1 MKNNLAQA
9 IHSVPNPEHGDA
21 AVSIISARLKQ
32 RLIEILTRGVP
43 LFDKM
48 TGEPALM
55 PDGSHAH
62 RPPSAAELSVCERL
76 VARAHAAGLVNDHEA
91 VSSVL
96 AEMKARGWKFEELD
110 DESPDLAT
118 PP

>member
-1 MKNNLAQA
+1 MSNPLTKAISSLPDPPASNDPLAT
-9 IHSVPNPEHGDA
+9 
-21 AVSIISARLKQ
+21 IISARLKQ
-32 RLIEILTRGVP
+32 RLVEILTNGVP

-76 VARAHAAGLVNDHEA
+76 VARAQSAGTLNDHDE
-91 VSSVL
+91 VNRILS
-96 AEMKARGWKFEELD
+96 EMKSRGWSFPEVDTTSD
-110 DESPDLAT
+110 DPTSR
-118 PP
+118 